1 MLQGL
6 EVPDP
11 WAALPV
17 EVVTAVSSST
27 LSLHPDEGPLSTK
40 GTLGFY
46 VYFSAGNKGKAA
58 SSLLKN
64 LPLEQQ
70 PGIVTQDPLLLDGH
84 ILSPEDAMSIGS
96 SKSKGRNL
104 GISLVCGLSRTNCYR
119 MPSET
124 VTELS
129 S

>member
-58 SSLLKN
+58 SSLLFFVSIF
-64 LPLEQQ
+64 PFVSSPE
-70 PGIVTQDPLLLDGH
+70 
-84 ILSPEDAMSIGS
+84 LSP
-96 SKSKGRNL
+96 K
-104 GISLVCGLSRTNCYR
+104 T
-119 MPSET
+119 
-124 VTELS
+124 LS
-129 S
+129 SLMVTFCPQKMP